1 MKIYQWVSLILVTLF
16 SSCAVVPIKYDVPPT
31 VLLSHEGVMSLDYST
46 KKDVFNQF
54 GSPTRKESFDN
65 VENWY
70 YRLGEITNSNTIGLM
85 SGTGRIQQDPN
96 NPYIL
101 PINRS
106 VVTSNSQ
113 VNKQFSSSLSQE
125 LYLKFWFQNDTVS
138 KWETFGV
145 DYKRPIPNPDYDA
158 AKAIENATA
167 RTIAQKK
174 YQPKQAAII
183 FGGFLGLVLII
194 GLIGS

>member
-85 SGTGRIQQDPN
+85 SGTGRIQQDPS

-113 VNKQFSSSLSQE
+113 INKESSSSLSQE
-125 LYLKFWFQNDTVS
+125 LYLKFWFQNDSVS

-145 DYKRPIPNPDYDA
+145 DYKRPITNPDYDV
-158 AKAIENATA
+158 AKANENAAA
-167 RTIAQKK
+167 RTLAQEKN
-174 YQPKQAAII
+174 QPINAVII
-183 FGGFLGLVLII
+183 FGGFLGLITLAAVA
-194 GLIGS
+194 GS